1 MSDAFI
7 GTWQRVCTTSQFG
20 TFAVG
25 SDLRSYVVVEPTEG
39 GALAWKFGGTLEA
52 LRVGY
57 VTQVAPAGGGAAS
70 GFTPLTVSF
79 GAGAGHGGLRADGLA
94 CTLTLMNSGVLVTVV
109 YRVLDAD
116 TLALSMTEVPSK
128 AEDAEKATL
137 SQGFLFRV
145 FDGGAAKPP
154 PPTSPARGSA

>member
-1 MSDAFI
+1 M
-7 GTWQRVCTTSQFG
+7 
-20 TFAVG
+20 
-25 SDLRSYVVVEPTEG
+25 
-39 GALAWKFGGTLEA
+39 
-52 LRVGY
+52 
-57 VTQVAPAGGGAAS
+57 APAGAAAAGGAAS

-79 GAGAGHGGLRADGLA
+79 GSGAGHGGLRADGLA

-116 TLALSMTEVPSK
+116 TLAVSMTEVPSK

-145 FDGGAAKPP
+145 FDGGAKPSP
-154 PPTSPARGSA
+154 PSSSSPGRGSA